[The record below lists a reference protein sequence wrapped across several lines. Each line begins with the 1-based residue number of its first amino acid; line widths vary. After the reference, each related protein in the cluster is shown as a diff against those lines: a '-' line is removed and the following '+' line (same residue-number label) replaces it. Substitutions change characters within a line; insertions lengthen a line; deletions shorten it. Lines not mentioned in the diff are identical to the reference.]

1 MGANSISEPETTEI
15 PKLSS
20 KSQFYLVIALSALI
34 LVPCHWHKRI
44 EAGDLPSH
52 VYNAW
57 LAQLIPKGQAPGLYI
72 AKQWNN
78 VLFDVLLLRVSN
90 LIGIAAGQKVAV
102 SLCVLVFF
110 WGAFLLIRT
119 FSTRPPWVL
128 IPCIGML
135 AYGYSFNMG
144 FMNYYFSVGL
154 ACIGLGLMLGRGRI
168 KWAAVLV
175 VAALAYFA
183 HPIGFLWLVGTFLY
197 IKFREKLPG
206 LWKALL
212 PLSTVGIF
220 CSANWYAV
228 MHPALSADWD
238 RAAFYYY
245 NGADQIWL
253 YGDRY
258 FYLACAAAGFGIVCV
273 AIDFFLGRQ
282 DTGWRNPFGLPFELY
297 AVTFCGIV
305 ILPENLRPAIYSGWV
320 GMLGSRVTTI
330 AAILGLCVLGT
341 LRPRKW
347 QAAGFGICALFFFV
361 FLYQDTALLNRL
373 EANAEELTKNLEP
386 GTRVMITAQSSPDSR
401 ITFIGHAIE
410 RACIGHCFSYGNY
423 EPSSGQF
430 RVRAK
435 KISWAA
441 ISSADLAEDV
451 ASGEYELDAV
461 ELPMKQIYQCDASD
475 LARLCIRDLKAGEV
489 NGRLSVKFPAD

>member
-1 MGANSISEPETTEI
+1 MGANSISKQEATEV

-20 KSQFYLVIALSALI
+20 KSQFYLVIVLSALI
-34 LVPCHWHKRI
+34 LVPCLWHKRI

-52 VYNAW
+52 VYNTW

-78 VLFDVLLLRVSN
+78 VLFDVLLLRASN
-90 LIGIAAGQKVAV
+90 LMGIAVGQRAAV

-110 WGAFLLIRT
+110 WGVFLLIRT
-119 FSTRPPWVL
+119 FSALPPWML
-128 IPCIGML
+128 IPCITML

-144 FMNYYFSVGL
+144 FMNYYLSVGL
-154 ACIGLGLMLGRGRI
+154 ACIGLALMLGRGRI
-168 KWAAVLV
+168 KWAAVFV
-175 VAALAYFA
+175 VAALTYFA
-183 HPIGFLWLVGTFLY
+183 HPIGFLWLAGTFPYVKL
-197 IKFREKLPG
+197 REKLPG
-206 LWKALL
+206 LWKAML
-212 PLSTVGIF
+212 PLSAVGVF
-220 CSANWYAV
+220 CAANWYAV

-238 RAAFYYY
+238 RAAFYYC

-258 FYLACAAAGFGIVCV
+258 LYLACAAAIFGIVCV
-273 AIDFFLGRQ
+273 ATDFFLGRR
-282 DTGWRNPFGLPFELY
+282 DTEWRNPFGLPFELY
-297 AVTFCGIV
+297 AVTFFGIV
-305 ILPENLRPAIYSGWV
+305 ILPENLRPAMYSGWV

-330 AAILGLCVLGT
+330 GAILGLCVLGS
-341 LRPRKW
+341 LKPRKW
-347 QAAGFGICALFFFV
+347 HAPGFGICALVFFL
-361 FLYQDTALLNRL
+361 FLYQDTAWLNRL
-373 EANAEELTKNLEP
+373 EANAEVLTRNLEP
-386 GTRVMITAQSSPDSR
+386 GTRVMITAQGSPDSR

-435 KISWAA
+435 RISWAA
-441 ISSADLAEDV
+441 ISNADLAEDI

-489 NGRLSVKFPAD
+489 NGRLSVKVPAD